1 MEVKL
6 LEHVNLWT
14 SKMEEL
20 ASWYERV
27 LGLKRGY
34 RPPFDVP
41 GIWLYIGGI
50 PSIHLLEVKTMPP
63 PPLDPK
69 HQDPPRMEHFCLRAT
84 GLKQFLHRLKEE
96 ELEYTTLRVPELRVL
111 QVYLFDPEGNHMHID
126 FPPEEGDEAGL

>member
-41 GIWLYIGGI
+41 GIWLYIGEI
-50 PSIHLLEVKTMPP
+50 PSVLL
-63 PPLDPK
+63 L
-69 HQDPPRMEHFCLRAT
+69 EHFCLRAT
-84 GLKQFLHRLKEE
+84 GLKQFLHRLEE
-96 ELEYTTLRVPELRVL
+96 EGIEYTTLRVPELRVL
-111 QVYLFDPEGNHMHID
+111 QLYLFDPEGNHMHID